1 MQIFNLG
8 IGEVLFVILIAVI
21 VLGPERLAVSSH
33 RAGRYIHGAV
43 SSPVW
48 RDILATTHELR
59 EIPNQLMEESG
70 LRDDLKDIQYS
81 ISDAG
86 ADVSRELTGARD
98 ELSHMEATSFTSAG
112 AGRLIEL
119 PAPATPEGD
128 LPAG

>member
-8 IGEVLFVILIAVI
+8 LGEILFIALIAVI
-21 VLGPERLAVSSH
+21 VLGPERIVASS
-33 RAGRYIHGAV
+33 RRVGRFVRGAV

-48 RDILATTHELR
+48 RDILATSHELR
-59 EIPNQLMEESG
+59 EIPNHLMEESG

-112 AGRLIEL
+112 AGRLNEL
-119 PAPATPEGD
+119 PAPAAPVRE